1 MGELTIKVLREK
13 MHDCLIALDSD
24 ECSDRLY
31 VIFIVCEYCKYYAA
45 CIQEFHCP
53 NNEALR
59 KAFKFGDTAAKY
71 RNSFAHSDNLNTLL
85 SLLDRLKESKVDICK
100 EFSGDIYL
108 KVYNALC

>member
-13 MHDCLIALDSD
+13 MHDCLLTLGSD

-71 RNSFAHSDNLNTLL
+71 RNSFAHSDNIKKLL
-85 SLLDRLKESKVDICK
+85 SLIDNLKNSMNVICS
-100 EFSGDIYL
+100 EFSGDVYF
-108 KVYNALC
+108 KVYDALN